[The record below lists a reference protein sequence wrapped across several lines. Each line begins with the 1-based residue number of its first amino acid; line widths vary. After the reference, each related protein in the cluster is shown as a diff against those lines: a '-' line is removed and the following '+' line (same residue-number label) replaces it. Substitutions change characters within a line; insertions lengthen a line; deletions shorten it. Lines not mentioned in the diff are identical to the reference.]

1 MIIKRLGVFSVAKI
15 SGIMYAAMGLI
26 FGLFISLISLAGSIV
41 DISDGPAAAM
51 GLLFGVGAV
60 IFLPL
65 LYGCMGFVLG
75 AFSAWM
81 YNIIASIA
89 GGIEFEIETEPPV
102 MAGSTPNQPV

>member
-60 IFLPL
+60 IFSAFVVR
-65 LYGCMGFVLG
+65 LYGIRPRGV
-75 AFSAWM
+75 FS
-81 YNIIASIA
+81 
-89 GGIEFEIETEPPV
+89 V
-102 MAGSTPNQPV
+102 DV